1 MVLSIEEHCKISQQ
15 KMMAQ
20 MLRDV
25 FQDKLLTEPLEPE
38 ADQLKGKIII
48 KVEKALVLVASLFN
62 ICANDVIEVNLG
74 LSVWQ
79 NIQDIVSNRLRI
91 YFRIFAVSL
100 LSQCIILFFTIA
112 PENKRSHH

>member
-38 ADQLKGKIII
+38 ADQLPSPNQLKGKIII
-48 KVEKALVLVASLFN
+48 KVEKALVLVASLFK
-62 ICANDVIEVNLG
+62 II
-74 LSVWQ
+74 
-79 NIQDIVSNRLRI
+79 IQHL
-91 YFRIFAVSL
+91 
-100 LSQCIILFFTIA
+100 C
-112 PENKRSHH
+112 